1 MSRLPLINEKQQQK
15 KKYSLT
21 QLQFIGIEEEKKE
34 KGKSSSTLGHDLKPS
49 PQSLFLCVNLARNP
63 LKERFKKKFKKTKIH

>member
-34 KGKSSSTLGHDLKPS
+34 RGKSSSISGNDLKPS
-49 PQSLFLCVNLARNP
+49 PQSLFFLC
-63 LKERFKKKFKKTKIH
+63 ESSKKSINGKI

>member
-34 KGKSSSTLGHDLKPS
+34 KGK
-49 PQSLFLCVNLARNP
+49 R
-63 LKERFKKKFKKTKIH
+63 KKF